1 MVEISHLPPHSHP
14 NMEKNKRKDKDYL
27 VSVPLLVR
35 DSLYKAA
42 VMELRVSG

>member
-14 NMEKNKRKDKDYL
+14 NMEKNKSKDKDYL